1 VSARV
6 DRLLHLVRPG
16 ALALRCRACN
26 RKMEVLRSK
35 HGGFEDLCYMCRSYV
50 ARDMRSK
57 MYGKDEE
64 SSGQEQIL
72 VDIEP
77 VDADDSWSVPDRG
90 HEWGSILE
98 GMNDD

>member
-1 VSARV
+1 M
-6 DRLLHLVRPG
+6 
-16 ALALRCRACN
+16 RA
-26 RKMEVLRSK
+26 
-35 HGGFEDLCYMCRSYV
+35 
-50 ARDMRSK
+50 K

>member
-1 VSARV
+1 
-6 DRLLHLVRPG
+6 
-16 ALALRCRACN
+16 
-26 RKMEVLRSK
+26 
-35 HGGFEDLCYMCRSYV
+35 MCRSCV
-50 ARDMRSK
+50 ARDMRAK